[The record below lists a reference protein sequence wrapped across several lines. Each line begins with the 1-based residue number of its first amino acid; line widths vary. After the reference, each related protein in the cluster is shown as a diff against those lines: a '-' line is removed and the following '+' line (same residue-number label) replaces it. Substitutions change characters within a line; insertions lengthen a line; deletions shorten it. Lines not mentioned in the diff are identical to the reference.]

1 MKKIKQIVLTL
12 LVVSFLANPM
22 YLILRVHAV
31 NEEIA
36 MSRISNTLQSVM
48 GSGSEDESIEVM
60 IWLEDINT
68 SSSVLSSSE
77 DILEVANGTLPPRGL
92 CEVSITDAEAY
103 TQYMYT
109 RKELLRELCEAYTQS
124 FAESFLYDEEITTCL
139 K

>member
-12 LVVSFLANPM
+12 LVVSFLVNPM

-48 GSGSEDESIEVM
+48 ESGSEDESIEVM

-68 SSSVLSSSE
+68 SSA
-77 DILEVANGTLPPRGL
+77 ILNSTKME
-92 CEVSITDAEAY
+92 
-103 TQYMYT
+103 M
-109 RKELLRELCEAYTQS
+109 
-124 FAESFLYDEEITTCL
+124 F
-139 K
+139 